1 MSGIT
6 VLRHVPRET
15 LGILEHVFLD
25 AGLDWRYVDLFD
37 AVSERLDLAGA
48 AGLVVLGGPMSVN
61 DVDANPWLADEVRW
75 IRQAVDAELPVLGI
89 CLGAQLLAKSLGAKV
104 RANPVKEIGWYRLE
118 LTEEAAGDPLFGG
131 CGARYTVFQS
141 HGDTFA
147 LPDGAVHLARG
158 EECENQ
164 AFRRGRLA
172 WGLQF
177 HIEMTEAMVREWLDE
192 PGTRRLCAELD
203 YIDPDAIRADTSE
216 ALPKMRVLADHIL
229 PRFAA
234 LCVQR

>member
-6 VLRHVPRET
+6 VLRHVPHET
-15 LGILEHVFLD
+15 LGILQDVFLD

-37 AVSERLDLAGA
+37 AVPERLGLGDA
-48 AGLVVLGGPMSVN
+48 AGLVVLGGPMNVD
-61 DVDANPWLADEVRW
+61 DVDAYPWLADEVRW

-104 RANPVKEIGWYRLE
+104 TANRVKEIGWYRLE
-118 LTEEAAGDPLFGG
+118 LTAEAASDPLFGG
-131 CGARYTVFQS
+131 CGARHTVFQS

-158 EECENQ
+158 QQCENQ
-164 AFRRGRLA
+164 AFRYGRSA

-177 HIEMTEAMVREWLDE
+177 HIEMTEAMVHEWLDE
-192 PGTRRLCAELD
+192 PDTRRLCSALD
-203 YIDPDAIRADTSE
+203 YVDPDAVRAE
-216 ALPKMRVLADHIL
+216 APRALPKMRVLADHVL

-234 LCVQR
+234 LCGR